1 MLDSCST
8 RESWATNKDEPG
20 GVARRSP
27 KLTILPAL
35 QAKLDTGAIP
45 NLPLVEIMV

>member
-1 MLDSCST
+1 MSDRAET
-8 RESWATNKDEPG
+8 HSWIVR
-20 GVARRSP
+20 VARRFP
-27 KLTILPAL
+27 KLTILSAL